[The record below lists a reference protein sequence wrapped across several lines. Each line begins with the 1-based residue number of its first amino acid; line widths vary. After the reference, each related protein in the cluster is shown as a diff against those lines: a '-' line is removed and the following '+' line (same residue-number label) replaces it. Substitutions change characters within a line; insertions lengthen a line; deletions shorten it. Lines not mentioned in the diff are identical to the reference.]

1 MEDTFGARGRYW
13 SEKAPFLSRWLW
25 VLFWLVIPQSLAS
38 LLSGNIL
45 PAEYDGLLLLGQAF
59 QLIYYLGCGLVLLK
73 LSPLLSRYRTAGV
86 CYAAGG
92 VVSAAAALLP
102 VSDDAG
108 GLAMAVSLASLLGT
122 LALLAAEYQECMGH
136 SELVEELNPDLSRQW
151 RRLWKLFIGCYA
163 ALFVSVLLLAFSAL
177 LALFVTLAGTLGLL
191 AVMILKLIYLYRTT
205 SLFRRLAREIPE
217 P

>member
-38 LLSGNIL
+38 LLSGSIL
-45 PAEYDGLLLLGQAF
+45 PAEYAGLLLLGQAF

-73 LSPLLSRYRTAGV
+73 LSPLLSRYRTAGI
-86 CYAAGG
+86 CYVAGG
-92 VVSAAAALLP
+92 VVSAAAALFP
-102 VSDDAG
+102 VSDDAS

-163 ALFVSVLLLAFSAL
+163 ALFVSVLLLFVSAL
-177 LALFVTLAGTLGLL
+177 LGLFVTLAGTLGLL
-191 AVMILKLIYLYRTT
+191 AVMILKLIYLYRTA
-205 SLFRRLAREIPE
+205 SFFRRLAREAPE

>member
-1 MEDTFGARGRYW
+1 M
-13 SEKAPFLSRWLW
+13 
-25 VLFWLVIPQSLAS
+25 LFWLVIPQSLAS

-86 CYAAGG
+86 CYVAGG
-92 VVSAAAALLP
+92 VVSAAALLP

-108 GLAMAVSLASLLGT
+108 GLAMAVSLATLLGT

-136 SELVEELNPDLSRQW
+136 SELVEELSPDLSRQW

-163 ALFVSVLLLAFSAL
+163 ALFVSVMLLFVSAL

-191 AVMILKLIYLYRTT
+191 AVMILKLIYLYRTA